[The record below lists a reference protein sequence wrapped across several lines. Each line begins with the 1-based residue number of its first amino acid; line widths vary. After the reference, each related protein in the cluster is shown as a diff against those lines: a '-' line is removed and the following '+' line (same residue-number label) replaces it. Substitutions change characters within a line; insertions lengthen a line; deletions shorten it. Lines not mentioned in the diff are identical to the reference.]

1 MDVFDQFLPAS
12 AAAYGRH
19 LWQQHQFQFRVSKPR
34 RTRLGDFKA
43 MPGGSLHI
51 SVNADLNPYAF
62 LLTYV
67 HEVAH
72 AAVHRQTQAAKRR
85 TRPKP
90 HGPQWQ
96 LAFQQLM
103 QPLLTEA
110 VYPPAILEP
119 LRDYMRQ
126 PLATS
131 YAHPALMSAL
141 RQADNKPTGH
151 VLLTDVP
158 EGQAFRF
165 AKKTFVRGT
174 FRRTR
179 IVCKE
184 VESGKSYTI
193 LAHALVMMNRTGE
206 PT

>member
-1 MDVFDQFLPAS
+1 MDVFEQFLPAS
-12 AAAYGRH
+12 AAAYGRQ

-34 RTRLGDFKA
+34 RTRLGDFKVL
-43 MPGGSLHI
+43 PGGTLHI
-51 SVNADLNPYAF
+51 TVNADLNPYAF
-62 LLTYV
+62 LLTYI

-72 AAVHRQTQAAKRR
+72 AVVHRQTQTTKRR
-85 TRPKP
+85 SRPKP
-90 HGPQWQ
+90 HGSQWQ

-103 QPLLTEA
+103 QPLLIEA

-126 PLATS
+126 PAATS
-131 YAHPALMSAL
+131 YAHPTLMHAL
-141 RQADNKPTGH
+141 RQADPKPAGQI
-151 VLLTDVP
+151 LLHHVP
-158 EGQAFRF
+158 EGQAFTF

-193 LAHALVMMNRTGE
+193 LAHALVIVNE
-206 PT
+206 

>member
-1 MDVFDQFLPAS
+1 MDVFDEFLPAS
-12 AAAYGRH
+12 AAAYGRQ
-19 LWQQHQFQFRVSKPR
+19 LWQQYPFQFRVSKPR

-43 MPGGSLHI
+43 LPDGTLHI
-51 SVNADLNPYAF
+51 TVNADLNPYAF

-72 AAVHRQTQAAKRR
+72 AMVHRQTKAAKRR
-85 TRPKP
+85 LRPKP
-90 HGPQWQ
+90 HGPEWQ
-96 LAFQQLM
+96 LTFQQLM

-110 VYPPAILEP
+110 VYPPAILDP

-126 PLATS
+126 PAATS
-131 YAHPALMSAL
+131 YAHPTLMNAL
-141 RQADNKPTGH
+141 READGKPLGQ
-151 VLLTDVP
+151 VLLHDVP

-184 VESGKSYTI
+184 VESGRSYTI
-193 LAHALVMMNRTGE
+193 LAHALVMYDE
-206 PT
+206 

>member
-1 MDVFDQFLPAS
+1 MDVFDQYLPAT
-12 AAAYGRH
+12 AATYGRQ

-34 RTRLGDFKA
+34 RSRLGDFKA
-43 MPGGSLHI
+43 LPGGTLHI
-51 SVNADLNPYAF
+51 TVNADLNPYAF

-72 AAVHRQTQAAKRR
+72 AVVHRQTQAARR
-85 TRPKP
+85 RVRPKP

-110 VYPPAILEP
+110 VYPLAILEP
-119 LRDYMRQ
+119 LRDYLRQ
-126 PLATS
+126 PAATS
-131 YAHPALMSAL
+131 FANPALTNAL
-141 RQADNKPTGH
+141 RQADQKPAGQI
-151 VLLTDVP
+151 LLQDVP
-158 EGQAFRF
+158 EGQAFLF

-184 VESGKSYTI
+184 VGSGRSYTI
-193 LAHALVMMNRTGE
+193 LAHALVMMNDER
-206 PT
+206 

>member
-1 MDVFDQFLPAS
+1 MTIFDQFLPAS
-12 AAAYGRH
+12 AAAYARQ

-43 MPGGSLHI
+43 LPDGSLHI
-51 SVNADLNPYAF
+51 SVNTDLNPYAF

-67 HEVAH
+67 HEIAH
-72 AAVHRQTQAAKRR
+72 AVVHRQTQAAKRR

-103 QPLLTEA
+103 QPLLTET
-110 VYPPAILEP
+110 VYPSAILEP
-119 LRDYMRQ
+119 LRDYMRR
-126 PLATS
+126 PAATS

-141 RQADNKPTGH
+141 RQADHKPTCQT
-151 VLLTDVP
+151 LLHDVP
-158 EGQAFRF
+158 EGQAFQF

-193 LAHALVMMNRTGE
+193 LAHALVIMT
-206 PT
+206 T

>member
-1 MDVFDQFLPAS
+1 MDVFEQFLPPPAV
-12 AAAYGRH
+12 AYARQ
-19 LWQQHQFQFRVSKPR
+19 LWEQHQFQFRISKPR

-43 MPGGSLHI
+43 LPDGTLHI
-51 SVNADLNPYAF
+51 TVNADLNPYAF

-72 AAVHRQTQAAKRR
+72 AVVYRQTQAAKRR
-85 TRPKP
+85 SKPKP
-90 HGPQWQ
+90 HGSQWQ
-96 LAFQQLM
+96 MMFQQLM
-103 QPLLTEA
+103 QPLLTKTI
-110 VYPPAILEP
+110 YPPEILDP

-126 PLATS
+126 PAATS
-131 YAHPALMSAL
+131 YAHPALMNAL
-141 RQADNKPTGH
+141 RQADPKPTGH
-151 VLLTDVP
+151 ILLHNVP
-158 EGQAFRF
+158 EGQPFTF

-193 LAHALVMMNRTGE
+193 LAHALVIVNE
-206 PT
+206 